1 MKLNW
6 GFNIAAFYIFFVI
19 VLLIGVFIFM
29 NQDVGLVTNDYYA
42 KEIAYQQ
49 EIDKSNRTNELT
61 EQLEITVEPS
71 QIRFS
76 FPRMFNTGNIG
87 GTIHFYRPSDKEK
100 DFVTNIVADSSRI
113 QIIDTRKLDKGLW
126 KVKVDWAVQNV
137 SYFNEKI
144 IMVN

>member
-71 QIRFS
+71 RIKFS
-76 FPRMFNTGNIG
+76 FPQMFNASNIG
-87 GTIHFYRPSDKEK
+87 GIIHFYRPSDKQK
-100 DFVTNIVADSSRI
+100 DFVTNIVTDSSRI
-113 QIIDTRKLDKGLW
+113 QIIDTRKLDIGLW
-126 KVKVDWAVQNV
+126 KVKVDWTVQNV